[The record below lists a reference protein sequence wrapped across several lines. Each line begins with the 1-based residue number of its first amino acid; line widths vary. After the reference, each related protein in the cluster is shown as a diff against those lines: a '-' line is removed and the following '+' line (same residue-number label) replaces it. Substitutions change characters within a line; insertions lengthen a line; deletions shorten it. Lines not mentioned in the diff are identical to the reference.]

1 MEQFFLGSLLV
12 FWLIRAAKA
21 SLFWLSLWQ
30 VKSYQVGRFLD
41 HFRTAQ
47 GKKLLLYP
55 LLGVKVIG
63 LSLFFAFDSPF
74 IPLLFLFLVYGAE
87 AGKTVLDV
95 MGRRI
100 RVPVLTSKSIPLI
113 GIALG
118 LVFLV
123 LFATR
128 DPRVLVLYDI
138 FIPLVVFLIVS
149 ALQPFNLIAREL
161 LILRPARKRRAQ
173 FPNLITIGIT
183 GSYGKTT
190 TKEILSHILSAKYA
204 VLKTP
209 EHLNSEVG
217 IARTILKDLKREHQ
231 VFVCEMG
238 AYKKGEIAMFSKI
251 SQPTMG
257 IVTGVNEQHLA
268 TFGSMKNLL
277 SGEGGKELVSSLPN
291 GGVLVVNGNNAYAR
305 DLEAPKLKKKTAGFS
320 RAYDVWA
327 EGVQQQKTSISFLAH
342 SRDGDSAAFTVNL
355 LGGHNVENILVSASL
370 AKELG
375 MSMREIAERCKSI
388 VPELGA
394 LKLRKSREGMNVVDS
409 TYSANP
415 DGVRAS
421 LEYLAVWPGKKA
433 IVLPSLIELGEA
445 SADVHQ
451 NIGEKI
457 GEVCSLAIVTTAD
470 HFNELKAG
478 AIKAGMTEKS
488 VIMSANPQAI
498 LERLKSLR
506 GPEDIILLEGGKE
519 SATQTELKRLLF
531 S

>member
-1 MEQFFLGSLLV
+1 
-12 FWLIRAAKA
+12 
-21 SLFWLSLWQ
+21 
-30 VKSYQVGRFLD
+30 
-41 HFRTAQ
+41 
-47 GKKLLLYP
+47 
-55 LLGVKVIG
+55 
-63 LSLFFAFDSPF
+63 
-74 IPLLFLFLVYGAE
+74 
-87 AGKTVLDV
+87 
-95 MGRRI
+95 
-100 RVPVLTSKSIPLI
+100 
-113 GIALG
+113 
-118 LVFLV
+118 
-123 LFATR
+123 
-128 DPRVLVLYDI
+128 
-138 FIPLVVFLIVS
+138 
-149 ALQPFNLIAREL
+149 
-161 LILRPARKRRAQ
+161 
-173 FPNLITIGIT
+173 
-183 GSYGKTT
+183 
-190 TKEILSHILSAKYA
+190 
-204 VLKTP
+204 
-209 EHLNSEVG
+209 
-217 IARTILKDLKREHQ
+217 
-231 VFVCEMG
+231 
-238 AYKKGEIAMFSKI
+238 
-251 SQPTMG
+251 MG